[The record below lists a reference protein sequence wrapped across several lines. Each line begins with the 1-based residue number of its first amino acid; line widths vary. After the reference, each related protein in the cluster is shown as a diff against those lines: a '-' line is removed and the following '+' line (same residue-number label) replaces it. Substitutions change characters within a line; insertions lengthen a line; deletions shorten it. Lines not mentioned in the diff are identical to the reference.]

1 MYELFS
7 AFNCAYNTGSL
18 VNSLLGVNIFNSFTS
33 SWLSSG
39 GKPSD
44 FSSSAF
50 TVESTDFS
58 FYNSSKSYAS
68 SVKLIGSY
76 LVSILLLLATNKL

>member
-1 MYELFS
+1 MF
-7 AFNCAYNTGSL
+7 
-18 VNSLLGVNIFNSFTS
+18 GVNIFNSFTS

-44 FSSSAF
+44 FSSSPF

-68 SVKLIGSY
+68 SIKLIGSY
-76 LVSILLLLATNKL
+76 LVSKYQVSNLPLLASNKL